1 MKGIISISTQEKIFD
16 GFIIFTYFF
25 YITSFVL
32 GLMVINPA
40 IYEYMDYFV
49 KLYVGVFLIWR
60 YNPYRTIKFTHLD
73 RKLSFHAGIFIVMT
87 LAVRS
92 IVEFIFP
99 KEDSLWEHIGVK
111 MPDFSTKSNNHSEK
125 NAPKTP

>member
-1 MKGIISISTQEKIFD
+1 MKELISISTQERLFD

-60 YNPYRTIKFTHLD
+60 YNPYRTTKFTHLD

-92 IVEFIFP
+92 IIQYLFP
-99 KEDSLWEHIGVK
+99 NDKELVDNIGIKLPDS
-111 MPDFSTKSNNHSEK
+111 STKSNNYSEK
-125 NAPKTP
+125 KSPKTP